1 MSDEKKES
9 NHTTAEVSMNIVFD
23 VYDPST
29 LKKNNF
35 SRQIFPKLAHIK
47 RVLFNEVAIAA
58 TSQESRNANAGLEC
72 ISEFSNSKD
81 EESGKSNKGINDS
94 QPNPADKSSE
104 KPEPPKTTTF
114 CSKAAAGE
122 TADPKSFVIDFS
134 RNHAKVEDI
143 DHQEKSSDEKMPWPV
158 TDSDLVALVEEEDED
173 LYDLINSTHRYRLS
187 VHSAASGYSK
197 ENLIL
202 DMTPQKP
209 GKSSIH
215 AQNSSDQKMFSDVM
229 PQVQERALN
238 MSGYSRPSFLDR
250 QNSHNNGTKPFDCD
264 RLWEDLSLNTQ
275 DLMVS
280 QQDSVMSDQEQQ
292 TLADELTLL
301 ALEKDEL
308 VLSREILREK
318 KGEEAK
324 MFVETM
330 KNFPGLFK
338 ETFRRRRKE
347 LLQRRKERQ
356 DGKVGK
362 KPILVKKS
370 KFGSEIYTKLRF
382 AMKVQGRLKQIA
394 ELTKY
399 TDLPLFTN
407 LTTHSK
413 PYKIRTL

>member
-1 MSDEKKES
+1 MQGGKGSKFELTPPPEKSEEKEKEKMSDEKKES

-47 RVLFNEVAIAA
+47 RVLFNEDATAA
-58 TSQESRNANAGLEC
+58 KSQELRNNKAGLEC

-94 QPNPADKSSE
+94 QANQTDKSNE
-104 KPEPPKTTTF
+104 KPDHAKTTTF
-114 CSKAAAGE
+114 CSKGAGGE
-122 TADPKSFVIDFS
+122 TANPKSFVIDFS
-134 RNHAKVEDI
+134 RNHAKVEENEDEEESI
-143 DHQEKSSDEKMPWPV
+143 DEKMPWPLI
-158 TDSDLVALVEEEDED
+158 DPDLMTQVEEDDED

-215 AQNSSDQKMFSDVM
+215 AQNSSDQKMFSDVR

-275 DLMVS
+275 DLMIS

-292 TLADELTLL
+292 TLADDLALL
-301 ALEKDEL
+301 DLEKDEL

-338 ETFRRRRKE
+338 ATFRRRRKE

-356 DGKVGK
+356 DRKAGK
-362 KPILVKKS
+362 KPILAKKS
-370 KFGSEIYTKLRF
+370 RFG
-382 AMKVQGRLKQIA
+382 
-394 ELTKY
+394 
-399 TDLPLFTN
+399 
-407 LTTHSK
+407 
-413 PYKIRTL
+413 